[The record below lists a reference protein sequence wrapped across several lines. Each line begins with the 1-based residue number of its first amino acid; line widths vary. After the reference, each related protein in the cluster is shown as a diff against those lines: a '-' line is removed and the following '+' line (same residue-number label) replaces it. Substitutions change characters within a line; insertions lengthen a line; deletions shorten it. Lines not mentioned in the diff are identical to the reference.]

1 MTNTKSLSHNRTYP
15 ITGRRSLSFQPVGGY
30 EIGSNKDVHTMK
42 FNTLRLLAIYL
53 LLATFSSPSSGAE
66 EGKVTETGA
75 ATDEVSKPESGSPS
89 KKGSKEQK
97 WLLQYQFQMGEVLR
111 YQVHHMANVR
121 TTIEETTQQ
130 VESKSDSIKAWKV
143 TDVLPDGSMEFVHV
157 VEHVR
162 MSNKTPSR
170 PWAEY
175 DSQHNKT
182 PPVGFEQ
189 AARSVG
195 VPISVIRLA
204 PTGEILAREEK
215 IPQPGHTP
223 DMPITVRLPDSPIG
237 VGTKWND
244 SYQVRVQRKS
254 GANLKI
260 QTRRHCKLLKVQHGI
275 ATFRVDY
282 QILTPVD
289 AYTES
294 QLVERLT
301 KGTVRF
307 DLEKGRIVSQEM
319 AVDRRVLGF
328 SGGTSSMHFISKLE
342 ERLLGPNEKLARR

>member
-1 MTNTKSLSHNRTYP
+1 
-15 ITGRRSLSFQPVGGY
+15 
-30 EIGSNKDVHTMK
+30 MK
-42 FNTLRLLAIYL
+42 FHTISLLAVYL
-53 LLATFSSPSSGAE
+53 MLATFSSPSLGYE
-66 EGKVTETGA
+66 KGKLTDTRP
-75 ATDEVSKPESGSPS
+75 ATDDATKPDPDSS
-89 KKGSKEQK
+89 SKEDSKERRNSKQQK
-97 WLLQYQFQMGEVLR
+97 WLLQYKFQMGEVLR
-111 YQVHHMANVR
+111 YQVHHTANVR

-162 MSNKTPSR
+162 MSNKTPNR
-170 PWAEY
+170 PWTEY

-223 DMPITVRLPDSPIG
+223 DMPITVRLPDSPIE
-237 VGTKWND
+237 VGAKWND

-301 KGTVRF
+301 KGTIRF
-307 DLEKGRIVSQEM
+307 DLEKGRIVSQKM

-328 SGGTSSMHFISKLE
+328 SGGTSSMHFTSKIE